1 MNYVAFN
8 LRGRLGNHLF
18 QVAAVTSY
26 AKEHN
31 LIPVFIWDNTKNEA
45 KSISEFLSSSKIVNA
60 SFIESFE
67 ILEHN
72 HFNYVKIPEIQQS
85 TLLKGDYCFFQDVN
99 YLNRNLTLALFEL
112 PSLKLAVLEKY
123 EDIAE
128 RTSIHVRRGDFVK
141 REKIGSNQFVIPGL
155 RYYLN
160 ALKICGSDK
169 LIIFSDDINWCKNRF
184 KFKNVIFSDDDEEFS
199 IIAMSMCK
207 NNIISASTFGWWGA
221 YLNSHANK
229 KVVAPKSWF
238 KPNASEVLNRL
249 TSQESN
255 LIHDSWI
262 RLDTHES
269 NYYEFFHRIK
279 KIRRSIRDS
288 IITFLKRFRL
298 KS

>member
-8 LRGRLGNHLF
+8 LKGRLGNHLF

-31 LIPVFIWDNTKNEA
+31 CIPVFIWDNTENEA
-45 KSISEFLSSSKIVNA
+45 KSISGFLSSSKIVNA

-72 HFNYVKIPEIQQS
+72 HYNYIKIPEIQQS
-85 TLLKGDYCFFQDVN
+85 TLLKGDYCFFQDIS

-155 RYYLN
+155 KYYLN
-160 ALKICGSDK
+160 ALKVCGSDK
-169 LIIFSDDINWCKNRF
+169 LIIFSDDINWCKKRF

-199 IIAMSMCK
+199 IIGMSMCK

-229 KVVAPKSWF
+229 KVVAPKFWF
-238 KPNASEVLNRL
+238 KPNASEVISGL

-255 LIHDSWI
+255 LIPKNWI
-262 RLDTHES
+262 RINAHES
-269 NYYEFFHRIK
+269 NSYVFFHKIK
-279 KIRRSIRDS
+279 KIRRFIRDS
-288 IITFLKRFRL
+288 ITTFLK
-298 KS
+298 KI